1 MVQLGHGSQA
11 RFWRL
16 IRVALFGMIGLGT
29 SWPVQAT
36 KVGKCLRIAKRTLF
50 RRPSGK
56 ICLLNGMGVSAVV
69 IALLSG
75 VSSAQAQNPDCLR
88 IAVQEATRGR
98 LSVAAY
104 LNAMEAQNLCVNLV
118 WLPNQRIAIAMDN
131 GDVDGVFARLS
142 DFDKAVQV
150 EIVRGDAVLSR
161 VPAFLIT
168 KDQRVHQ
175 IADLGHQPLG
185 VWLGARWFDKLV
197 GSYPNLYRI
206 PGGGRMMRQMLVNGH
221 IAAALMDGYS
231 LRISGGLPAGFHA
244 LEIGKLDVYS
254 WLRAEQKDKLARFNM
269 ATKAF
274 LEAVKRGQ

>member
-1 MVQLGHGSQA
+1 
-11 RFWRL
+11 
-16 IRVALFGMIGLGT
+16 MIGVYEREASPKTKQGDRGITGMALLRGMFGKSGLFCRPGILAFVFLILSFGT
-29 SWPVQAT
+29 SAW
-36 KVGKCLRIAKRTLF
+36 AKT
-50 RRPSGK
+50 
-56 ICLLNGMGVSAVV
+56 
-69 IALLSG
+69 
-75 VSSAQAQNPDCLR
+75 DCLR

-168 KDQRVHQ
+168 KDQRVQQ

-231 LRISGGLPAGFHA
+231 LRISGGLPKGFHA